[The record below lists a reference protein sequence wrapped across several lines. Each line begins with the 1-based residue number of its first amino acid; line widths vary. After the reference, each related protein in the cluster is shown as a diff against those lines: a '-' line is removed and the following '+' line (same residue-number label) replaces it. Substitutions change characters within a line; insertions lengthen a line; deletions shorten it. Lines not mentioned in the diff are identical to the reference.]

1 MQLIQ
6 TLKKK
11 YLQAEQ
17 KVKQRTHA
25 IDLLVSGQTE
35 ANQRSIANRRNIKE
49 LRDRLTTLEH
59 DVYFD
64 TRDKIRFA
72 YNDLQGLKRTIT
84 WLKAWLLGLTIF
96 TIVMM
101 VFLVVQMF

>member
-6 TLKKK
+6 ILKSK
-11 YLQAEQ
+11 YLQTEQ

-35 ANQRSIANRRNIKE
+35 ANQRSIANKRNIKE

-64 TRDKIRFA
+64 NRDKIRFV
-72 YNDLQGLKRTIT
+72 YNDLQGLKRTVT

>member
-6 TLKKK
+6 NLKNK
-11 YLQAEQ
+11 YLQIEQ

-35 ANQRSIANRRNIKE
+35 ANQRSIANKRNIKE
-49 LRDRLTTLEH
+49 LRDRVSTLET

-64 TRDKIRFA
+64 TRHKIRFI
-72 YNDLQGLKRTIT
+72 YNDLQGLKRTVT
-84 WLKAWLLGLTIF
+84 WLKAWLFGLTIF
-96 TIVMM
+96 TIVLAT
-101 VFLVVQMF
+101 VFTMHMF

>member
-6 TLKKK
+6 TLRNK
-11 YLQAEQ
+11 YLQVEQ

-35 ANQRSIANRRNIKE
+35 ANQRSIANKRNIKE
-49 LRDRLTTLEH
+49 LRDRLNTLEH

-64 TRDKIRFA
+64 NRDKIRFV
-72 YNDLQGLKRTIT
+72 YNDLSGLKRTVI
-84 WLKAWLLGLTIF
+84 WLKAWLFGLTIF